1 MINLLP
7 DEVKRDIRA
16 ARMNVLLL
24 QYNLY
29 TFIVILILVGISA
42 MFFVFLNFTQSSAV
56 QTSTE
61 NKQKSVKLIDV
72 QKEAD
77 QYKNDLAMAKK
88 ILNESINYTDVI
100 LSITELVPSG
110 VVLDFINLKPDD
122 FGKPMQFAAHATSFD
137 KASKLKDNFQ
147 SSELFSNVF
156 IQNLAD
162 SGSSG
167 SSEGSSEGS
176 SGQAAYPIGFT
187 LSAQIN
193 KVATTW

>member
-24 QYNLY
+24 KYNLY
-29 TFIVILILVGISA
+29 TFVFLLMLIGISA

-56 QTSTE
+56 QTSTKNQE
-61 NKQKSVKLIDV
+61 KSVKLLDV

-77 QYKNDLAMAKK
+77 QYKNNLAMAKK
-88 ILNESINYTDVI
+88 ILDESINYTDVI

-110 VVLDFINLKPDD
+110 VVLDFINLKPED
-122 FGKPMQFAAHATSFD
+122 FGTPLQFAAHATSFD
-137 KASKLKDNFQ
+137 KASQLKDNFQ
-147 SSELFSNVF
+147 NSEIFSNVF

-162 SGSSG
+162 AGNSG
-167 SSEGSSEGS
+167 SSEGSSEQGS
-176 SGQAAYPIGFT
+176 YPIGFT
-187 LSAQIN
+187 LSAQLN
-193 KVATTW
+193 KVATVW